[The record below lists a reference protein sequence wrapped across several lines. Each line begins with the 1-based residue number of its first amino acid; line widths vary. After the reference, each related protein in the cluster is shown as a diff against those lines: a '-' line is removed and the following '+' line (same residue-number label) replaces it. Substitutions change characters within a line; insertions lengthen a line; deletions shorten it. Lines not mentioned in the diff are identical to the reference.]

1 MNKRILVVDDE
12 AFIVDGLTALFDY
25 EQFESKGAFDRQQAM
40 EILGEGFYPVI
51 VSDLCLGSQEEG
63 LLLLQHIRET
73 SPRSRV
79 VVLTGFASAEMN
91 ERLHEHGASTV
102 LQKPATTEEILEV
115 IHALLAELE
124 QEAAFIGEPVD
135 MDALYASMQPRL
147 HAIARG
153 RFRLSPER
161 ADDVVQEAW
170 LLFLRKRTEIR
181 AVSPWLAGT
190 VANLARQELD
200 QRTRRREEPDGE
212 AALQTLVIGDGEEM
226 TQALFLRQALERA
239 DERTR
244 TLCSLIGIEGLS
256 YQKVSEITGMPVGS
270 IGPLYIRAKQKMREL
285 LSH

>member
-12 AFIVDGLTALFDY
+12 AFIVDGLTALFDC

-40 EILGEGFYPVI
+40 DILDEDFYPVI
-51 VSDLCLGSQEEG
+51 VSDLCLGSQEDG
-63 LLLLQHIRET
+63 LLLLEHIRET

-79 VVLTGFASAEMN
+79 VVLTGYASSEMN
-91 ERLHEHGASTV
+91 EHLRERGVATV
-102 LQKPATTEEILEV
+102 MQKPATGEEILDV
-115 IHALLAELE
+115 INALIAELE
-124 QEAAFIGEPVD
+124 QEASATNEPVD
-135 MDALYASMQPRL
+135 MDALYETMHPRL

-170 LLFLRKRTEIR
+170 LLFLRKRGEIR
-181 AVSPWLAGT
+181 AASPWLAGT
-190 VANLARQELD
+190 VANLSRQELD
-200 QRTRRREEPDGE
+200 QKTRRREEPDGE
-212 AALQTLVIGDGEEM
+212 TALSTLVIGDGEEL
-226 TQALFLRQALERA
+226 TQSLFLRQALERA

-270 IGPLYIRAKQKMREL
+270 IGPLYIRAKQKMRDL